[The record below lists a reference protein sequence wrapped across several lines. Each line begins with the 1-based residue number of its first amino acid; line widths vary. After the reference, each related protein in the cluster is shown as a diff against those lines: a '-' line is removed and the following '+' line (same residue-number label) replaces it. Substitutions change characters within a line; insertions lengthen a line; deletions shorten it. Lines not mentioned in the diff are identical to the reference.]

1 MVGNRTGEITTTFS
15 KPTTVSRISSAIV
28 LSQETFW
35 ALQAWGFLL
44 LIGMSFSPRLFHL
57 EEYLFFLLLV
67 STIVVALKTRHSL
80 WIHTSLDVP
89 LLLFVGWVLLTVPF
103 AIDPL
108 YSFGEWRKLVV
119 QILVFYWTLLVL
131 QQTQRRGMTSKVIGV
146 VVFAT
151 AAICL
156 YALQDFVARG
166 GTWQNRSIRASAPN
180 SDYNWLTTYMVI
192 AIPIIC
198 AGAVRNLDLWRRIG
212 VAAIGIFAIIAQ
224 LISYTRAGWLGMIV
238 QGISFGIWTARRQVI
253 VWVIVGIVSVGAV
266 FAGLRHLG
274 YQRDTVDPWT
284 LVEARSGAWKLQA
297 QEVMQHPIVGIGYGS
312 GTFMKRFS
320 GYPEAQKA
328 DGPHSTFLMIAMG
341 SGIPAVGVFIWMMFR
356 AVKILVRGAKEAVG
370 REARAFLLAV
380 AVMIVGF
387 ATRNCFDYMFAGSLA
402 FLFWLL
408 VATALSSLHPTD
420 GVRA

>member
-1 MVGNRTGEITTTFS
+1 MAANRAGEITTTLS
-15 KPTTVSRISSAIV
+15 KPTTVSRVPFATV
-28 LSQETFW
+28 FRQETFW
-35 ALQAWGFLL
+35 KLQAFGFLL
-44 LIGMSFSPRLFHL
+44 LMGMSFSPRLFHL

-67 STIVVALKTRHSL
+67 SAIVVALKTRHPL
-80 WIHTSLDVP
+80 WIHTPLDVP
-89 LLLFVGWVLLTVPF
+89 LFVFAGWVLLTVPF

-131 QQTQRRGMTSKVIGV
+131 QQTQRRGMTSKVMAV

-151 AAICL
+151 AAVCL

-166 GTWQNRSIRASAPN
+166 GTWQNRSIRAGAPN

-198 AGAVRNLDLWRRIG
+198 AAAMSNLDLWRRIS
-212 VAAIGIFAIIAQ
+212 VICVGILAIIAQ
-224 LISYTRAGWLGMIV
+224 LLSYTRAGWLGIIV
-238 QGISFGIWTARRQVI
+238 QGIFLGIWTGRRQI
-253 VWVIVGIVSVGAV
+253 IIWVLVGVVFIGAV
-266 FAGLRHLG
+266 FAGLTHMG

-284 LVEARSGAWKLQA
+284 LVEARFGAWRLQA
-297 QEVMQHPIVGIGYGS
+297 GEVMQHPIVGIGYGS
-312 GTFMKRFS
+312 GTFLKRFAD
-320 GYPEAQKA
+320 YPETAKA

-341 SGIPAVGVFIWMMFR
+341 SGIPAIGVFIWMMFR
-356 AVKILVRGAKEAVG
+356 AVRVVVRGAKERVG

-380 AVMIVGF
+380 AVVIVGF

-408 VATALSSLHPTD
+408 MATALSNLRSSNEF
-420 GVRA
+420 RA